1 MLEPM
6 PYSNSL
12 SETQENILL
21 AIWKLKGIGNNRVD
35 EITIKSELT
44 NATSEDELKLAF
56 RTLQDQGF
64 VDAQVAEGHSTFSL
78 TPLGVAILRKTE
90 EDRLQELK

>member
-6 PYSNSL
+6 PHTDSL
-12 SETQENILL
+12 SDIQESILL
-21 AIWKLKGIGNNRVD
+21 ALWKLKGIGTNRVD
-35 EITIKSELT
+35 EISIRGELT
-44 NATSEDELKLAF
+44 NATSEDDLKSAI
-56 RTLQDQGF
+56 RTLQAQGF
-64 VDAQVAEGHSTFSL
+64 LDVQVAGDQSTFSL

>member
-6 PYSNSL
+6 PPPDSL
-12 SETQENILL
+12 SEIQENILL
-21 AIWKLKGIGNNRVD
+21 AVWKLKGIGTNRVG
-35 EITIKSELT
+35 EIRIKGELT
-44 NATSEDELKLAF
+44 NLTSEDDWKSAF
-56 RTLQDQGF
+56 STLQTQGF
-64 VDAQVAEGHSTFSL
+64 LDAQAEGDQSTFSL